1 MRNPIKTLLL
11 ATLASLGLLTAA
23 ADYVSSAAQ
32 ADPGHT
38 HQGKNDGHTQ
48 DGHTHGGR

>member
-1 MRNPIKTLLL
+1 MCNPVKTLLL
-11 ATLASLGLLTAA
+11 AALASLGLLTAA

-38 HQGKNDGHTQ
+38 HTRQDKD